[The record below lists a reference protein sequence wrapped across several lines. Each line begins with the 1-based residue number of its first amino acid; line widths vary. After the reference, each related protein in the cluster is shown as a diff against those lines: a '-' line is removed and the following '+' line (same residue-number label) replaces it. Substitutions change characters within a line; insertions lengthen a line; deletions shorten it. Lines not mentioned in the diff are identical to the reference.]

1 MKKYLIIYCAI
12 LLSLSL
18 TAFGCMSTNDSA
30 TGQVEASSTSIVAFD
45 QQVIGGN
52 EDRVI
57 PKFAYD
63 VDSRFIA
70 TLTKE
75 DLHKA
80 RSVEDLFSR
89 EQSESIASF
98 YSVSVTILD
107 DYKETYQRAAGVSD
121 VLNSAMIKL
130 LQSVD
135 YSTNILVRA
144 NFRQQ
149 NAETGEWRD
158 FYSTPHITIVP
169 EKQAVYV
176 PGKAALIEYLKANS
190 RDKTV
195 LAQKDKL
202 ESGKLY
208 FTVSQEG
215 TISNVK
221 LASTSGYPAIDQR
234 MIELITK
241 APGKWEAAENAK
253 GEKVDQDLVFSF
265 GTIGC

>member
-1 MKKYLIIYCAI
+1 MIIYCAI

-18 TAFGCMSTNDSA
+18 TTVGCMSMNDSA
-30 TGQVEASSTSIVAFD
+30 TGQVETSNTQVVAFD
-45 QQVIGGN
+45 QQVVADSK
-52 EDRVI
+52 DRLI
-57 PKFAYD
+57 PKFSYD

-80 RSVEDLFSR
+80 RSLADLFPG
-89 EQSESIASF
+89 EQTESIVSCH
-98 YSVSVTILD
+98 SVWIIILD
-107 DYKETYQRAAGVSD
+107 DYRETEQSAAGVSE
-121 VLNSAMIKL
+121 VFNPAMINL

-135 YSTNILVRA
+135 YSANILVKA
-144 NFRQQ
+144 NYRQK
-149 NAETGEWRD
+149 NEETDEWRG

-169 EKQAVYV
+169 EKQAVYI

-190 RDKTV
+190 VGKTALV
-195 LAQKDKL
+195 QKDKL
-202 ESGKLY
+202 KSGKLY

-215 TISNVK
+215 TISDVK
-221 LASTSGYPAIDQR
+221 LASTSGYPAIDQT
-234 MIELITK
+234 MIDIITQ